1 VREEDAVND
10 RFSRRTLIAGAA
22 GVAASLAVPVVATA
36 DDEIRIPDSSAGIA
50 ERLGAVANGL
60 GQVGARLDRIDAVLI
75 NPPDPDKPPIRDALT
90 TIRGE
95 AEGIVVSADDML
107 RRV

>member
-1 VREEDAVND
+1 VND
-10 RFSRRTLIAGAA
+10 RFGRRTFVVGAA
-22 GVAASLAVPVVATA
+22 GLAASLTVPAVAGA

-50 ERLGAVANGL
+50 ERLGAVASGL
-60 GQVGARLDRIDAVLI
+60 GQVEARLDRIDAVLI
-75 NPPDPDKPPIRDALT
+75 NPPDPDKPAIRDALT
-90 TIRGE
+90 TIKAE

>member
-1 VREEDAVND
+1 MND
-10 RFSRRTLIAGAA
+10 RVSRRAFVGGAA
-22 GVAASLAVPVVATA
+22 GLAASLALPAVAGA
-36 DDEIRIPDSSAGIA
+36 DDEIRIADPSSEIA

-60 GQVGARLDRIDAVLI
+60 GQVGARLDRIDAVLV

-90 TIRGE
+90 AIKGE
-95 AEGIVVSADDML
+95 AEGIVVTADDML

>member
-1 VREEDAVND
+1 VND
-10 RFSRRTLIAGAA
+10 RFSRRTFVTGTAGL
-22 GVAASLAVPVVATA
+22 AASLTVPVVASA

-50 ERLGAVANGL
+50 ERLGAVAGGL

-75 NPPDPDKPPIRDALT
+75 NPPDPDKPAIRDALT
-90 TIRGE
+90 TITAE
-95 AEGIVVSADDML
+95 AAGIVVTADDML